1 MLKWSFSLFFLMVS
15 LAFGD
20 GGYVINNYK
29 VNLKVNEKNVYSIQE
44 DIKVNFL
51 ESRRGIYRVI
61 PTKFNGREIKLTNL
75 KANEK
80 ATFRDKGSYVYL
92 RLGDPNIYLTGIKD
106 YKILYDY
113 DLGWD
118 RNSKYDE
125 VYYNLIGNDWDTI
138 IKSMSFNIELP
149 KPFDPEKINFTLGKF
164 GSVNTS
170 GVVWTVDGLNIK
182 GYTTRV
188 LNPGESV
195 TMALPLEEG
204 YFNVGNAKTKYYMLI
219 LLMALVY
226 ISAPIISYI
235 FYKKYSDKDEIIET
249 VEFYPP
255 EKMNPT
261 EIGYYIDNRVDLKD
275 ITSLIIY
282 WASKGYL
289 IIEEIEKKNMFS
301 KSSLKFI
308 KLKEIETKNEYEKY
322 LFNSLF
328 TYSNDN
334 NEVNINDLRD
344 SFYTHINKAA
354 KIFKID
360 LVMDKKTVY
369 IPKILKLG
377 EKLRVISII
386 AIAAVTLFFFNQY
399 GQPEIEKS
407 FVQII
412 AVLLSALTTLYFT
425 GKIRKRTEFANG
437 ILGRIL
443 GFKRFLTVT
452 EKAKL
457 EALIKENPSY
467 FYDILPYTIVLG
479 VSDAWANKFNDLVTT
494 PPNWYRSNT
503 MGDTFVLYMFMSS
516 LNHSMARVNQD
527 MMSSPKAP
535 SNFGGG
541 MSSMG
546 GGSAGGGAGGGGG
559 GSW

>member
-1 MLKWSFSLFFLMVS
+1 MLKWSFSLFFLIVS

-20 GGYVINNYK
+20 GGYVINNYN
-29 VNLKVNEKNVYSIQE
+29 VNLKVNEKNVYSVNE
-44 DIKVNFL
+44 DINVNFL

-61 PTKFNGREIKLTNL
+61 PTKFNNRKIKLTNL
-75 KANEK
+75 VSNEK
-80 ATFRDKGSYVYL
+80 SSYTDKGSYIYL
-92 RLGDPNIYLTGIKD
+92 RLGDPSIYLTGLKK
-106 YKILYDY
+106 YKISYDY

-118 RNSKYDE
+118 KNSKYDE
-125 VYYNLIGNDWDTI
+125 VYYNLIGNDWDTV
-138 IKSMSFNIELP
+138 IKNVSFHIQMP
-149 KPFDPEKINFTLGKF
+149 KAFDPEKINFTLGKF
-164 GSVNTS
+164 GSTNTN
-170 GVVWTVDGLNIK
+170 GVVWTVDGLDIN
-182 GYTTRV
+182 GYTTRA
-188 LNPGESV
+188 LAPGESV
-195 TMALPLEEG
+195 TLALPLEEG
-204 YFNVGNAKTKYYMLI
+204 YFNVGNAKAKYYMLI
-219 LLMALVY
+219 LLLGLIY
-226 ISAPIISYI
+226 ISAPIIAYI
-235 FYKKYSDKDEIIET
+235 FYKKYSDKNEIVET

-289 IIEEIEKKNMFS
+289 IIEEVEKKNMFS

-308 KLKEIETKNEYEKY
+308 KLKEIVSTNEYEKY
-322 LFNSLF
+322 LFDSLF
-328 TYSNDN
+328 SYAQD
-334 NEVNINDLRD
+334 NEVNVNDLKD
-344 SFYTHINKAA
+344 SFYEHINKAA

-360 LVMDKKTVY
+360 LIMGKKTVY
-369 IPKILKLG
+369 VPKILKIG
-377 EKLRVISII
+377 DKLRVFSIL
-386 AIAAVTLFFFNQY
+386 AIFLSTMFFFNEY

-407 FVQII
+407 FILII
-412 AVLLSALTTLYFT
+412 VVLISLLTTLYFT
-425 GKIRKRTEFANG
+425 GKIRKRTEFANN
-437 ILGRIL
+437 ILGRVL

-452 EKAKL
+452 EKDKL

-479 VSDAWANKFNDLVTT
+479 VSEVWANKFNDLVTT
-494 PPNWYRSNT
+494 PPNWYRSST
-503 MGDTFVLYMFMSS
+503 MGNTFMLYMFMSS
-516 LNHSMARVNQD
+516 LNRSMARVNQD
-527 MMSSPKAP
+527 MMSAPKAP